1 MTSNKI
7 DVVCSV
13 KVADQLR
20 KNMPAKDFHQFSIM
34 VSEPEVVECR
44 GHDYGDDSL

>member
-1 MTSNKI
+1 MTASDRI

-13 KVADQLR
+13 VVADKLR
-20 KNMPAKDFHQFSIM
+20 ENMEPEEFHRFSIM

-44 GHDYGDDSL
+44 GHDYGDD